1 MFASPSAIER
11 LRNKAKLTGC
21 FINMTSPIAAE
32 LAARIGYDVVLLD
45 QEHSPGDYFNALECM
60 NGVKGTKAE
69 TWVRIPALDA
79 VYIKRILDCGA
90 DGIMCPMI
98 GSADDAKRLLSY
110 CHFPPRGVRGV
121 APTLGR
127 NTGYGMIRE
136 EYMARVG
143 TDLAIMPQIESPEGV
158 KNIDEI
164 AAIDGIDVFF
174 IGPMDLAASLG
185 HFGKVDHPDVTAAI
199 RHVEQAVRAKGKALS
214 SLAMPG
220 QDHTKLLERGYN
232 LIFGG
237 TDIGFLRAGMQEQFQ
252 RLTKPT

>member
-1 MFASPSAIER
+1 MFATPSAVQR
-11 LRNKAKLTGC
+11 LRDKKRLVGC
-21 FINMTSPIAAE
+21 FINLTSGISSE
-32 LAARIGYDVVLLD
+32 LAARVGYDVILID
-45 QEHSPGDYFNALECM
+45 QEHSPGDFFNGMECM
-60 NGVKGTKAE
+60 NGTRGTKAE
-69 TWVRIPALDA
+69 AWVRIPSLDGA
-79 VYIKRILDCGA
+79 YIKRILDCGA

-98 GSADDAKRLLSY
+98 NSAEDAKKLVSF
-110 CHFPPRGVRGV
+110 CHYPPKGVRGV

-127 NTGYGMIRE
+127 NTGYGMFRE

-143 TDLAIMPQIESPEGV
+143 SDLAIMPQIESPDGV
-158 KNIDEI
+158 RNIEEI
-164 AAIDGIDVFF
+164 CSVDGIDVIF

-199 RHVEQAVRAKGKALS
+199 GQIEQVVRKKGKALS

-237 TDIGFLRAGMQEQFQ
+237 TDIAFLRTGMQEQYQ
-252 RLTKPT
+252 RLMKGL